1 VEANKKLMNQK
12 YFIGIDISKGKLDC
26 AVILSDYTVV
36 AENSI
41 PNNVKKI
48 KSFLKGFI
56 KKHNT
61 EFDQI
66 LVCCESTGIYNGPLR
81 QVCSDLNIG
90 LWEEHALKIKR
101 ASTDMRGKSDRK
113 DAMRIAE
120 YLVRYRDKAL
130 LYKQPSD
137 VLKTLDQ
144 LNKVRETL
152 LGSKLAFENQL
163 GESKSFDPDGY
174 KVLLKHY
181 KQLIAQIE
189 SQLKKIDLEIQEQL
203 NQHEDIQ
210 QNINL
215 MKGVPGVGKQTALQ
229 LIIYTQNFTAFKSV
243 KHLACYAGVVP
254 FQNESGIV
262 IKRARVSKMASKKLK
277 SVLHMAALA
286 AVRTK
291 SELKAYYIRKIAEGK
306 NKMCVLNA
314 VRNKILQRIWAVVE
328 RQTPFLSNENFRPI

>member
-1 VEANKKLMNQK
+1 MNQK

-36 AENSI
+36 AENII

-48 KSFLKGFI
+48 KSFLKGFT
-56 KKHNT
+56 KKHKT

-81 QVCSDLNIG
+81 QVCSDLSIG

-152 LGSKLAFENQL
+152 LGSKLAL
-163 GESKSFDPDGY
+163 
-174 KVLLKHY
+174 
-181 KQLIAQIE
+181 
-189 SQLKKIDLEIQEQL
+189 
-203 NQHEDIQ
+203 
-210 QNINL
+210 QNDD
-215 MKGVPGVGKQTALQ
+215 A
-229 LIIYTQNFTAFKSV
+229 
-243 KHLACYAGVVP
+243 
-254 FQNESGIV
+254 
-262 IKRARVSKMASKKLK
+262 
-277 SVLHMAALA
+277 
-286 AVRTK
+286 
-291 SELKAYYIRKIAEGK
+291 
-306 NKMCVLNA
+306 
-314 VRNKILQRIWAVVE
+314 
-328 RQTPFLSNENFRPI
+328 

>member
-1 VEANKKLMNQK
+1 MNQK

-26 AVILSDYTVV
+26 AVILADYKVV
-36 AENSI
+36 TESI
-41 PNNVKKI
+41 VPNKVNKI
-48 KSFLKGFI
+48 NSFLKTFL
-56 KKHNT
+56 KKHKT
-61 EFDQI
+61 GFDQMI
-66 LVCCESTGIYNGPLR
+66 ICCESTGIYNGPLR
-81 QVCSDLNIG
+81 RVCAELNIS

-120 YLVRYRDKAL
+120 YLVRYRDKAI
-130 LYKQPSD
+130 LYTHPSP
-137 VLKTLDQ
+137 VLQSLDQ

-152 LGSKLAFENQL
+152 VGQKLALKNQL
-163 GESKSFDPDGY
+163 CESKSFDPEGH
-174 KVLLKHY
+174 KILSKHY
-181 KQLIAQIE
+181 AQMILKIE
-189 SQLKKIDLEIQEQL
+189 SLLRKVELEIQDLL
-203 NQHEDIQ
+203 NQNKEIQ

-229 LIIYTQNFTAFKSV
+229 FIIYTQNFTAFKSV

-254 FQNESGIV
+254 FQNESGTV

-291 SELKAYYIRKIAEGK
+291 SELREYYIKQVSKGK
-306 NKMCVLNA
+306 NKMSALNA
-314 VRNKILQRIWAVVE
+314 VRNKILQRVWAVIQ
-328 RQTPFLSNENFRPI
+328 RQTPYLSKEEFRPI

>member
-1 VEANKKLMNQK
+1 
-12 YFIGIDISKGKLDC
+12 
-26 AVILSDYTVV
+26 
-36 AENSI
+36 
-41 PNNVKKI
+41 
-48 KSFLKGFI
+48 
-56 KKHNT
+56 
-61 EFDQI
+61 
-66 LVCCESTGIYNGPLR
+66 
-81 QVCSDLNIG
+81 
-90 LWEEHALKIKR
+90 
-101 ASTDMRGKSDRK
+101 
-113 DAMRIAE
+113 MRIAE

-152 LGSKLAFENQL
+152 LGSKLALQNQL

-174 KVLLKHY
+174 KVLSKHY
-181 KQLIAQIE
+181 KQMIAQIE
-189 SQLKKIDLEIQEQL
+189 SQLKKIDIEIQEQL

-229 LIIYTQNFTAFKSV
+229 LIIYTQNFTVFKSV

>member
-1 VEANKKLMNQK
+1 MNQK

-26 AVILSDYTVV
+26 AVILADYTVV
-36 AENSI
+36 DESII
-41 PNNVKKI
+41 PNNVNKI
-48 KSFLKGFI
+48 KSYLKAFLK
-56 KKHNT
+56 KHKT
-61 EFDQI
+61 EFDQMI
-66 LVCCESTGIYNGPLR
+66 ICCESTGIYNGPLR
-81 QVCSDLNIG
+81 QICTDLNID

-120 YLVRYRDKAL
+120 YLVRYRDKAIL
-130 LYKQPSD
+130 FKNPSAA
-137 VLKTLDQ
+137 LQALDQ

-152 LGSKLAFENQL
+152 LGQKLALQNQL
-163 GESKSFDPDGY
+163 GESKSFDPEGF
-174 KVLLKHY
+174 KVLSKHY
-181 KQLIAQIE
+181 KQMIAQIE
-189 SQLKKIDLEIQEQL
+189 NQLKKIDMEIQDLL
-203 NQHEDIQ
+203 NQHEEIQ

-229 LIIYTQNFTAFKSV
+229 LIIYTQNFTTFKSV

-262 IKRARVSKMASKKLK
+262 TKRARVSKMASKKLK

-291 SELKAYYIRKIAEGK
+291 SELKAYYIRKMAQGK

-314 VRNKILQRIWAVVE
+314 VRNKILQRVWAVIE
-328 RQTPFLSNENFRPI
+328 RQTPFLSEENFRPI